1 MCALILVIHSLGI
14 FLRRSL
20 TRFVMNTNCGLMLLG
35 FFVCLQGGGDP
46 PENRI
51 EKREVGNIE
60 LELFRNSSSMSQ
72 VVAINS
78 HESIVGTRE
87 ILEESGASLR
97 SVPFYAGIHGMK
109 DIPVPAGFTNL
120 EVVAISDNDLV
131 IGYATRIRKNPDGA
145 LRGVVWNSNSDQFS
159 FLPRGDGDDVNHAQ
173 DISADGKRITGYTTG
188 PNRLRPAL
196 WKRDESSGEW
206 LITVLSSEYDDN
218 PFLMSGQ
225 LRISPNGKWIAG
237 CCTEDFRP
245 DGTIDSA
252 LFLWKE
258 NESGEW
264 ERTKLSSQEIYLRG
278 INDLGE
284 MAGSIPGPKGER
296 RPCFVAPSGG
306 LVLLGLL
313 PNDVS
318 GQANDIN
325 NSSVIVG
332 FSDDPIGGEG
342 GPEPCVWSKDGK
354 AKRFANSGILYGT
367 ILGVND
373 SGQMVGAIEVSPD
386 ISSSDV
392 TTTADEDL
400 LLGFRTVK

>member
-1 MCALILVIHSLGI
+1 
-14 FLRRSL
+14 
-20 TRFVMNTNCGLMLLG
+20 MNTNCGIMLLG
-35 FFVCLQGGGDP
+35 FFVSLQGVGEP
-46 PENRI
+46 PESCI

-60 LELFRNSSSMSQ
+60 FELFRNSSSMSQ

-78 HESIVGTRE
+78 QGSIVGTRE
-87 ILEESGASLR
+87 IFEESGASLR

-109 DIPVPAGFTNL
+109 DIPVPDGFSNL
-120 EVVAISDNDLV
+120 EVVSISDNDLV
-131 IGYATRIRKNPDGA
+131 IGYATRRKNPDGA
-145 LRGVVWNSNSDQFS
+145 LRGVVWNSNSDQFT
-159 FLPRGDGDDVNHAQ
+159 FLPRADGDDVNHAQ

-237 CCTEDFRP
+237 CCTEEFLP

-252 LFLWKE
+252 LFLWNE

-264 ERTKLSSQEIYLRG
+264 ERKKLSREPMYLRG

-284 MAGSIPGPKGER
+284 MIGSINGPKGER
-296 RPCFVAPSGG
+296 RPCFVAPSGV
-306 LVLLGLL
+306 LVLLELL

-354 AKRFANSGILYGT
+354 AKRFAHSGILYGT

-386 ISSSDV
+386 TSINDV
-392 TTTADEDL
+392 ATTADEDV